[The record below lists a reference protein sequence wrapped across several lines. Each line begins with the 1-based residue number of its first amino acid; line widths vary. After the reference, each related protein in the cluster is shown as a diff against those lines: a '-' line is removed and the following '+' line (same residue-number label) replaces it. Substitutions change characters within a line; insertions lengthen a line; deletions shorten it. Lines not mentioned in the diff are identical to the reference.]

1 MTRDQFQHL
10 QVGDLVRH
18 KLDHRSLIVT
28 ANYGNRV
35 MAVAAVDITNIE
47 EWDLVAKATYEKMS
61 SDQEAHG

>member
-1 MTRDQFQHL
+1 MTRDEFEHL

-35 MAVAAVDITNIE
+35 MAVAAVDITNTD
-47 EWDLVAKATYEKMS
+47 EWEVVAKATYQKVS
-61 SDQEAHG
+61 STKDPGD